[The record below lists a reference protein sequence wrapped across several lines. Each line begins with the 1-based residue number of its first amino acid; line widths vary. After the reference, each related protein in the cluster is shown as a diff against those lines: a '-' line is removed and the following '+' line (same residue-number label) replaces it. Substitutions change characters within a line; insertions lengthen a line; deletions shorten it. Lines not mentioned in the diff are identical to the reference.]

1 MWTDLWQQAIFSRPE
16 TLILSFLN
24 SFWPTVSTNATSLR
38 GGEHYSSP
46 IARAQW
52 ERDASTIR
60 AGHGKCKASMGASS
74 ATCRL
79 NCDDDLYFSEVSLPG
94 DLFCVWRP

>member
-1 MWTDLWQQAIFSRPE
+1 MTLTLAHQGIFSGPSE
-16 TLILSFLN
+16 GCSFHCF
-24 SFWPTVSTNATSLR
+24 SFRPTVSTNATSLR

-60 AGHGKCKASMGASS
+60 AGHGKCKASMGART

-79 NCDDDLYFSEVSLPG
+79 NCDDLPL
-94 DLFCVWRP
+94 LF